1 MDEKE
6 IIAEVMKE
14 LYFDSLFNEEAEH
27 IEKAIRLTISK
38 LSQQNKNTTAKPITS
53 PNRKQMGET
62 GSADSL
68 RGEELKDG

>member
-1 MDEKE
+1 MNEKE

-38 LSQQNKNTTAKPITS
+38 LQSQVTDNQNGMLNS
-53 PNRKQMGET
+53 CSD
-62 GSADSL
+62 GSQKTDSL
-68 RGEELKDG
+68 RGEELKDGK